1 MFRGNIENELT
12 SVINED
18 VTDVALPNYYTFE
31 VQWCTCFPKIQ
42 ERFGNSRHRERDVKE
57 VPY

>member
-1 MFRGNIENELT
+1 VFRGNIENELT

-18 VTDVALPNYYTFE
+18 VTNVTLPNYDTFE
-31 VQWCTCFPKIQ
+31 TQGCTCFPKIQ
-42 ERFGNSRHRERDVKE
+42 EQFQNSRHQKCDVNQ